1 MRVWWIYITFAD
13 MENMTN
19 SAVCKPISYTINVR
33 GRLVDLGQPM
43 VIGIMNVTPDS
54 FFADSRVQSEEAI
67 RNRANQIIAEA
78 KKEKIEPKD
87 SDELKKTLDYMRY
100 QLKSLVARDLW
111 DMTEYFQIWNEQSDI
126 VKKALEVIDADK
138 K

>member
-1 MRVWWIYITFAD
+1 
-13 MENMTN
+13 
-19 SAVCKPISYTINVR
+19 
-33 GRLVDLGQPM
+33 
-43 VIGIMNVTPDS
+43 MNLK
-54 FFADSRVQSEEAI
+54 RH
-67 RNRANQIIAEA
+67 QIICAN
-78 KKEKIEPKD
+78 
-87 SDELKKTLDYMRY
+87 

>member
-1 MRVWWIYITFAD
+1 MPDYFVPLDTTKFTVFHRKLMAKNIIMDTFL
-13 MENMTN
+13 
-19 SAVCKPISYTINVR
+19 KY
-33 GRLVDLGQPM
+33 VDNNRKELKKDYK
-43 VIGIMNVTPDS
+43 TFES
-54 FFADSRVQSEEAI
+54 FKKQYEVPTSLT
-67 RNRANQIIAEA
+67 NQIIAEA

-126 VKKALEVIDADK
+126 VKKALEVIEKDSNK
-138 K
+138 